1 MGTSRQNFHQK
12 EQRNVEFRHI
22 SNLIISFARQLRI
35 QHPRMGARVIYQKMA
50 KSVECKEWFSLIG
63 RDKVECVLLNNGFR
77 IHKIKAYH
85 KTTRRGP
92 FIYPNLVKNL
102 TISAIDQ
109 VWVSDITYYFV
120 VEKGIV
126 KHYYLTFI
134 MDLFSRRVLGFSVS
148 DNLITENTTMPAM
161 EMALRTRNIKSKDQ
175 LKGLILHSDGG
186 GQFSDKNF
194 VESIRHFGIVSS
206 MGKQAYENPNAERL
220 NGTLKNDYLIPWGI
234 DSLSLLQL
242 STPKVVKLYNSERP
256 HSALNGL
263 SPIQFEQLLQ

>member
-1 MGTSRQNFHQK
+1 
-12 EQRNVEFRHI
+12 
-22 SNLIISFARQLRI
+22 
-35 QHPRMGARVIYQKMA
+35 MGARTIYKKMA
-50 KSVECKEWFSLIG
+50 ESIECQEWFSLIG
-63 RDKVECVLLNNGFR
+63 RDKVESVLLNNGFR

-85 KTTRRGP
+85 RTTRRGP
-92 FIYPNLVKNL
+92 FIYPNLIKDL
-102 TISAIDQ
+102 TISGIDQ

-134 MDLFSRRVLGFSVS
+134 MDLFSRRVLGFAVS

-161 EMALRTRNIKSKDQ
+161 EMALKTRNIVSQNQ
-175 LKGLILHSDGG
+175 LKGLFLHSDGG
-186 GQFSDKNF
+186 GQFSDTNF
-194 VESIRHFGIVSS
+194 VKTIRYFGVESS

-234 DSLSLLQL
+234 DSLSLLHL
-242 STPKVVKLYNSERP
+242 STPKAVKLYNGERP